1 MQIDVIRSPGAQAAP
16 RPLVLDLDGTVS
28 RTDTLV
34 ESILRLAARAP
45 LTLLALLPLLLT
57 TGRAA
62 FKQRIAHAAHLD
74 PASLVYNEDVLD
86 LARTARAAGRP
97 VVLVTAAD
105 GEVANAVAAHLG
117 LFDEVH
123 ASDGNT
129 NLKGAAKADFLV
141 ERFGTGAFD
150 YAGDATA
157 DLPVWQAA
165 ARAYVVMPD
174 ATLARQAASVAADMQ
189 VLGSRPTNRKRL
201 TTWARAL
208 RLHQWSKNVLVF
220 VPVFL
225 AHRFDR
231 ATILHG
237 AIAFLAFSLCASS
250 VYLLNDLLDLPHD
263 RLHASKRKR
272 PFASGMLSVNTAPSV
287 ILGSLIAGF
296 GLALA
301 LPFRFMIMLAAYYT
315 CTLTYSLAMKRWPVW
330 DIMMLAGLYTL
341 RVIAGCAA
349 TGLRV
354 SPWLLAFSMFLFFCL
369 AVVKRQTELVQ
380 HVRDGRT
387 EKLSGRGY
395 MPEDLDMLRGMA
407 ASSGYMAVLV
417 LALYVNSPDVLP
429 LYRHPSAL
437 WLLCPILLFWVSRV
451 LMLSHRG
458 LMNDDPVVFALRDRL
473 SLVVGVAALCAFLAG
488 AL

>member
-1 MQIDVIRSPGAQAAP
+1 LQIEVVHSPGACAEK

-34 ESILRLAARAP
+34 ESILRLGARAP
-45 LTLLALLPLLLT
+45 FTLLALLPVLLT
-57 TGRAA
+57 AGRAA
-62 FKQRIAHAAHLD
+62 FKRRIAGAVRLD

-86 LARTARAAGRP
+86 LARAARAEGRP
-97 VVLVTAAD
+97 VILVTAAD
-105 GEVANAVAAHLG
+105 QGVADAVAAHLH

-123 ASDGNT
+123 ASDGTT

-141 ERFGTGAFD
+141 ERFGTGGFD
-150 YAGDATA
+150 YAGDAEA
-157 DLPVWQAA
+157 DLPVWRAA
-165 ARAYVVMPD
+165 ARAYVVAPS
-174 ATLARQAASVAADMQ
+174 AALARQAASVCEDMRA
-189 VLGSRPTNRKRL
+189 LGARPGTRSQL
-201 TTWARAL
+201 SVWARAL
-208 RLHQWSKNVLVF
+208 RLHQWTKNVLVF

-225 AHRFDR
+225 AHKFDSTTISR
-231 ATILHG
+231 AAL
-237 AIAFLAFSLCASS
+237 AFLAFSLCASS

-263 RLHASKRKR
+263 RLHASKRRR
-272 PFASGMLSVNTAPSV
+272 PFASGALSVNAAPA
-287 ILGSLIAGF
+287 LIAATLGTGF
-296 GLALA
+296 VLALL
-301 LPFRFMIMLAAYYT
+301 LPIQFMLMLATYYAS
-315 CTLTYSLAMKRWPVW
+315 TLTYSLAMKRWPVW

-341 RVIAGCAA
+341 RVLAGCAA